1 MEVLKDQGSTSVLV
15 VLNQSAPY
23 RAPMCSLWAGTVNFI
38 YFRLSS
44 YLVHLSHLRT
54 IISINESV
62 YERELKTDLETR
74 RISFYDCPSRR
85 IRMMW
90 VLFASFF
97 SFQFKLLPE
106 ILTDLPYLPS
116 QGRGWLAFPA
126 MASLITE
133 VKWDTVTDRRVS

>member
-44 YLVHLSHLRT
+44 WSSPPLTSQNYNQHKWISVWERTKDRFGNQKDLILWLSQQK
-54 IISINESV
+54 NQNDV
-62 YERELKTDLETR
+62 GA
-74 RISFYDCPSRR
+74 FC
-85 IRMMW
+85 
-90 VLFASFF
+90 FFF